1 MQKPNKEQIK
11 KLLKSGFD
19 SKLIAFEFQ
28 IPIEEIELIK
38 KELEQ
43 SNIVKNKNTNRK
55 LIGKKREVSAHE
67 KFMIMRD
74 RYKKLYFDVVQNKE
88 DSETKKEITS
98 EERKKVDEV
107 ITKSQE
113 ILDSMDKE
121 LTEKQEKSKAFEIL
135 REIRGISNYRLTI
148 EQAEQLILLLQSSR
162 IKNLKPAKY
171 NDRAQYSTLYNKVKG
186 IVSKKFIQAIDIV
199 QSETTDIEKLKYLK
213 KKLNSNPFHNY
224 YSTISEGVKS
234 KINLKNQKG
243 SNQKTLDIIKNNI
256 SENILEIVRD
266 LSEGTLNI
274 ESANEIINEEAKR
287 RVQSKV
293 KNKFSLTEEQE
304 RNQILFQIRTA
315 LEERIEQ
322 YSITN
327 PETTIYQLHNLSGN
341 SLNQSVSSVINNLI
355 NSRSFEKAKRVY
367 AKFETESQTDEYSE
381 SMVSIKKRI
390 RNAEIGDM
398 VLRGINEN
406 GNAMQ
411 DANYFKLIEKG
422 LKTGNVNMKTISLG
436 KSQSGLRNINLDD
449 VWPDKEKGRYL

>member
-1 MQKPNKEQIK
+1 MQKPNKEQIM

-55 LIGKKREVSAHE
+55 LIGKKREMSAHE

-74 RYKKLYFDVVQNKE
+74 KYKKLYFDVAQSEDDSSNKNKISPE
-88 DSETKKEITS
+88 Q
-98 EERKKVDEV
+98 RKKVDQT
-107 ITKSQE
+107 IAKIQE
-113 ILDSMDKE
+113 IFTSMNEE
-121 LTEKQEKSKAFEIL
+121 LTEKQEKIKAFEIL
-135 REIRGISNYRLTI
+135 REIRGISNYQLSI
-148 EQAEQLILLLQSSR
+148 EQAEQLISVLQSSR
-162 IKNLKPAKY
+162 IKNLKPTKY
-171 NDRAQYSTLYNKVKG
+171 NDRAQYSILYNKVKG

-327 PETTIYQLHNLSGN
+327 PETTIYQLHNLSGD

-367 AKFETESQTDEYSE
+367 TKFETESQTDEYSE
-381 SMVSIKKRI
+381 SMLSIKKRI

-398 VLRGINEN
+398 VLRGINEK

-436 KSQSGLRNINLDD
+436 KSQSGLRNITLDD